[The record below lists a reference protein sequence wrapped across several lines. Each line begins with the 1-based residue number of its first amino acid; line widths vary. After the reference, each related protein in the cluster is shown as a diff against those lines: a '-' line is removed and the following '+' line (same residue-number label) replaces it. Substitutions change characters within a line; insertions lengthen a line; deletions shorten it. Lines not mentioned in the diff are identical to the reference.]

1 METSQEESRAETR
14 EDQREDQR
22 ESSHSEV
29 QDEADDDTHGGGDE
43 RSAELSQPVAQVVD
57 AIQRGDLRSAR
68 ALIADIRAGTDAL
81 TLNAL
86 DQASLDEIDE
96 RLRFDLAELLVPLAL
111 FTLWAVLF
119 WRTLH

>member
-1 METSQEESRAETR
+1 METSQEEPQAELR
-14 EDQREDQR
+14 EDPQ
-22 ESSHSEV
+22 ESLHSEA
-29 QDEADDDTHGGGDE
+29 QDEAHEGG
-43 RSAELSQPVAQVVD
+43 AELSQPVAQVVD
-57 AIQRGDLRSAR
+57 SIQRGDLRSAR
-68 ALIADIRAGTDAL
+68 SLIADIRAETDTL
-81 TLNAL
+81 TLSAL